1 MTVSQL
7 QPEHVHPTMSD
18 IHLVNSKPQETSKLT
33 SHPLTTDSSPSY
45 QSPNDDDLTSTVA
58 SVIDDLV
65 DNIAQSLSA
74 EDEKTRVQKLINDL
88 VSRVRDDAVDSASP
102 TQPSS
107 TPSAQPKPPKKSS
120 GVPYGDHRLRRVEG
134 KRVMWM
140 QTMDSLTLSIQIP
153 TWVRK
158 QHVSIM
164 LTPGSVK
171 ARVAREEEVIIDID
185 EPLVAQI
192 DVDEC
197 TWAVVDTGA
206 RRQLTLELEKA
217 KEQWWAR
224 LFMADDP
231 DQYVLGEDRDSMQDT
246 TISDLPCDAEGNEI
260 EEVDEVD
267 ITGREVAQRGMEVE
281 SSEKIQED
289 GESVQMDTVEMGAA
303 NLEDAVSEVV
313 DEVVDAVAE
322 EREFAV
328 SNSKGHGTN
337 AKSDSK
343 TEAAPRQKAL
353 TRADLTAMIEQYK
366 EAFKK
371 GGQGASSA
379 AMQLATFYHHGIG
392 VDRNDAQAA
401 RLYKYALEHGRLD
414 PAAAFQLGLIYNQ
427 GASGLEPNAEEAV
440 RWWKVSAEL
449 GNPVA
454 MFNLGV
460 MAINGSGC
468 DMDPLLATQWFQQAQ
483 TLNPQLRPPQF
494 TKGQLEERMAI
505 ATKLKKQR
513 MKEMMPPEERQQ
525 RREEALRKARYVG
538 YTSVGVVGLVVS
550 IMAIRHWMR
559 NRL

>member
-7 QPEHVHPTMSD
+7 QPEHVHPTMSH
-18 IHLVNSKPQETSKLT
+18 IHPVKSKQQEADELT
-33 SHPLTTDSSPSY
+33 SRPLNTDSSPND
-45 QSPNDDDLTSTVA
+45 QSLTEDDPASAVA

-65 DNIAQSLSA
+65 NNVAMSLSV

-88 VSRVRDDAVDSASP
+88 VSRVREDAIDAAPSTQSSA
-102 TQPSS
+102 
-107 TPSAQPKPPKKSS
+107 TPSAQSKPSRKSP
-120 GVPYGDHRLRRVEG
+120 GVPYGDHRLRRVQG
-134 KRVMWM
+134 KPVMWM

-158 QHVSIM
+158 QHVAIV
-164 LTPGSVK
+164 LKPGSVK
-171 ARVAREEEVIIDID
+171 ARVAREDEVVVDID

-192 DVDEC
+192 DVDGC
-197 TWAVVDTGA
+197 TWAVVDTGG
-206 RRQLTLELEKA
+206 RRQLALELEKA
-217 KEQWWAR
+217 KEQWWAK

-231 DQYVLGEDRDSMQDT
+231 SQYVLVEEGDSTQET
-246 TISDLPCDAEGNEI
+246 TVSDLPCDAEGNEI
-260 EEVDEVD
+260 EEVVEMD
-267 ITGREVAQRGMEVE
+267 ITGGGVAQRAAGTEALGKTQE
-281 SSEKIQED
+281 S
-289 GESVQMDTVEMGAA
+289 GESMKANAVQMSTTG
-303 NLEDAVSEVV
+303 LEQVVSETV

-322 EREFAV
+322 EREFIA
-328 SNSKGHGTN
+328 SNSTGRGV
-337 AKSDSK
+337 DSK
-343 TEAAPRQKAL
+343 PVEKTGAAPRQKAL

-427 GASGLEPNAEEAV
+427 GAPGLEPNAEEAV

-460 MAINGSGC
+460 MAVNGSGC

-483 TLNPQLRPPQF
+483 ALNPQLRPPQF
-494 TKGQLEERMAI
+494 TKAQLEERMAI
-505 ATKLKKQR
+505 AAKLKKQR
-513 MKEMMPPEERQQ
+513 MKEMMPLEERQR

-538 YTSVGVVGLVVS
+538 YTSLGIVSLTIS